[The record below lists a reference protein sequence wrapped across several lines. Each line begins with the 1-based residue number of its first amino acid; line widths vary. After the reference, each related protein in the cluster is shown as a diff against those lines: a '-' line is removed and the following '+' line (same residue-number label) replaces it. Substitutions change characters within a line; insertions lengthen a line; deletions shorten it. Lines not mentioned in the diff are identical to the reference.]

1 MTENSESSSPTGIYK
16 PLGLGNQ
23 KVIVGAGGLEN
34 LGDEVDAL
42 GGKRVL
48 VITSPSIVNTT
59 PLLKQIENSLGKRLG
74 AVFDGVVPHSPIPT
88 ILEAAAKARET
99 SADCLVSIG
108 GGSSLDTAKALAVV
122 LDLGI
127 TDISGLEPYL
137 GQFSGGKF
145 PQMPTLS
152 RPLPHIAIPT
162 TGCAAEYSGIAG
174 VTDPVR
180 NKKYLIVAPP
190 ISPSVA
196 ILDPMAVK
204 HTPHK
209 LWLSTL
215 VRSVD
220 HAIEASYSTQGN
232 PHTQILAD
240 EAARLLFKYLPRCHT
255 APDDLEARGWL
266 QVAAWH
272 SGWAALGASAGL
284 SHGIGYVLGGSF
296 DIPHGICSCVMLP
309 TVMEWNMSASID
321 PLARIARVIGAA
333 NKDDSNEVAASNCA
347 VAVRSLITDLDLPTR
362 LGELDELDKEDL
374 RVVADL
380 TMDLPHLQTNP
391 RPVHGKHEILELLDL
406 AW

>member
-1 MTENSESSSPTGIYK
+1 MAGSNETNSPTGVYK
-16 PLGLGNQ
+16 PLGNQ
-23 KVIVGAGGLEN
+23 KVIVGTGGLDK
-34 LGDEVDAL
+34 LGDEVDLL

-59 PLLKQIENSLGKRLG
+59 PLLKQIESSLGKRLAG
-74 AVFDGVVPHSPIPT
+74 VFDGVLPHSPIPT
-88 ILEAAAKARET
+88 ILKAAVKAREV

-122 LDLGI
+122 LDLDI

-145 PQMPTLS
+145 PQMPVLTK
-152 RPLPHIAIPT
+152 PVPHIAIPT
-162 TGCAAEYSGIAG
+162 TGCAAEYSGISG
-174 VTDPVR
+174 VTDPDR

-190 ISPSVA
+190 IAPNVA
-196 ILDPMAVK
+196 ILDPIAVK
-204 HTPHK
+204 HTPHE

-215 VRSVD
+215 IRSVD

-240 EAARLLFKYLPRCHT
+240 EAARLLFKYLPRCKK
-255 APDDLEARGWL
+255 APDDLDARAWL

-272 SGWAALGASAGL
+272 SGWAALGASTGL

-321 PLARIARVIGAA
+321 PLARVARVIGVADK
-333 NKDDSNEVAASNCA
+333 NDSNETAAANCA
-347 VAVRSLITDLDLPTR
+347 TAVKSLITDLGLPTR
-362 LGELDELDKEDL
+362 LGELEELEREDL
-374 RVVADL
+374 ALVADL
-380 TMDLPHLQTNP
+380 TMDLPHLLTNP
-391 RPVHGKHEILELLDL
+391 RPVQGKHEIVELLDL